1 MVYSHVGPSGARV
14 LQQETIN
21 RILIGA
27 GIAVGAWAL
36 GWLCARLIL
45 PLIAKAFSR
54 TRTQIDD
61 IALAALRP
69 HVPFWFLLLGVVLGM
84 RHIMGDWVFM
94 GWVDRGAMA
103 MFIVSVTLA
112 IAAVAVGVLA
122 ESSRSWGDGHQ
133 STSLLQNAI
142 RIIVIA
148 LGLLVVAS
156 NLGIAIT
163 PIITALG
170 VGSLA
175 VALALQPTLSNL
187 FAGFQITLARKV
199 RVGDYIELETGEK
212 GYVEDIDWRT
222 TEIRELPN
230 NLVVVPNAKLADLI
244 VRNYSLPIDE
254 QSVIVGVGVSYN
266 SNLAHVEKVTIEV
279 ARETLKAVEGG
290 VPEFDPFTRYN
301 EFGDSSINFSVILRV
316 KVFADR
322 YLVTHE
328 FVKRLHARYE
338 KEGIEIPFP
347 QRVVTFVNPLE
358 LEKGGAGESGD
369 GAKEARVAKK
379 AGGRTDDAKGGDEEE

>member
-1 MVYSHVGPSGARV
+1 MP
-14 LQQETIN
+14 QETLN

-27 GIAVGAWAL
+27 GIAAGAWIV
-36 GWLCARLIL
+36 GWLCGRLVL
-45 PLIAKAFSR
+45 PLIGKAFSR
-54 TRTQIDD
+54 TSTQVDD
-61 IALAALRP
+61 IVLAAVRP
-69 HVPFWFLLLGVVLGM
+69 HVSLWFLLLGIVLGA
-84 RHIMGDWVFM
+84 RHIMGDWAYI
-94 GWVDRGAMA
+94 GWVDKSATA
-103 MFIVSVTLA
+103 LFILSVTLA
-112 IAAVAVGVLA
+112 ISTAAVGLLA
-122 ESSRSWGDGHQ
+122 ASSRTWGEGTH
-133 STSLLQNAI
+133 STSLIQNAI

-148 LGLLVVAS
+148 LGLLVIAS

-187 FAGFQITLARKV
+187 FAGFQITLAQKV

-222 TEIRELPN
+222 TQIRELPN
-230 NLVVVPNAKLADLI
+230 NLIVVPNAKLADLI
-244 VRNYSLPIDE
+244 VRNFSLPIDE

-266 SNLAHVEKVTIEV
+266 SDLARVEKVTIDV
-279 ARETLKAVEGG
+279 ARETLMSVDGG
-290 VPEFDPFTRYN
+290 VVEFEPFTRYN

-316 KVFADR
+316 RTFVDR

-328 FVKRLHARYE
+328 FVKRLHARYA

-347 QRVVTFVNPLE
+347 QRVVTFASPLGVR
-358 LEKGGAGESGD
+358 KQDAGE
-369 GAKEARVAKK
+369 
-379 AGGRTDDAKGGDEEE
+379 GGSQK